1 MIPKKSGRNCYT
13 LKEIVISNKELCYAT
28 FKILCYPCLAFS
40 FIIRPMFLGLLSSH
54 PSKKRQCM
62 FPSIQNAAL
71 SSKAFT
77 LKLSINCMKM
87 AAVVK
92 NVQQTTK
99 FSSSFSFSITFQ
111 LDWLIISCNS
121 RWKLSR
127 SEFATAARTYL
138 GLRLELG
145 DRDLGWAL
153 RLLLGLSV
161 ELCNV
166 TLQHSHWTLL
176 NVASRRWLDTSN
188 CSNQILCSICI
199 LRFLCISSFL
209 HYSFFHFYILLLHF
223 PLSLELLFLFK
234 FFYFYISHLH
244 LQLAR
249 MRHAQGW
256 RTIRVIYLAYLE
268 QYILY
273 THTYIYYIYCKV
285 AGLAAIKLN

>member
-1 MIPKKSGRNCYT
+1 
-13 LKEIVISNKELCYAT
+13 
-28 FKILCYPCLAFS
+28 
-40 FIIRPMFLGLLSSH
+40 
-54 PSKKRQCM
+54 
-62 FPSIQNAAL
+62 
-71 SSKAFT
+71 
-77 LKLSINCMKM
+77 M

-127 SEFATAARTYL
+127 SEFATAARTHL
-138 GLRLELG
+138 GLRLGLG

-153 RLLLGLSV
+153 WLLLGLSV

-199 LRFLCISSFL
+199 LRFFCISSFL
-209 HYSFFHFYILLLHF
+209 HYSFLHFYILLLHF
-223 PLSLELLFLFK
+223 SALSWASFPL
-234 FFYFYISHLH
+234 
-244 LQLAR
+244 
-249 MRHAQGW
+249 
-256 RTIRVIYLAYLE
+256 
-268 QYILY
+268 
-273 THTYIYYIYCKV
+273 
-285 AGLAAIKLN
+285 

>member
-1 MIPKKSGRNCYT
+1 M
-13 LKEIVISNKELCYAT
+13 
-28 FKILCYPCLAFS
+28 
-40 FIIRPMFLGLLSSH
+40 
-54 PSKKRQCM
+54 
-62 FPSIQNAAL
+62 
-71 SSKAFT
+71 
-77 LKLSINCMKM
+77 KL

-99 FSSSFSFSITFQ
+99 FSSSFSFCITFQ

-127 SEFATAARTYL
+127 SEFATAARTHL
-138 GLRLELG
+138 GLRLGLG

-199 LRFLCISSFL
+199 LRFFCISSFL
-209 HYSFFHFYILLLHF
+209 HYSFLHFYILLLHF
-223 PLSLELLFLFK
+223 SALSHSWDSLPLSSSPLSSSIFTFR
-234 FFYFYISHLH
+234 ICICSW
-244 LQLAR
+244 LA
-249 MRHAQGW
+249 W
-256 RTIRVIYLAYLE
+256 D
-268 QYILY
+268 
-273 THTYIYYIYCKV
+273 THKADARFAWSI
-285 AGLAAIKLN
+285 